1 MWVQHKIG
9 TLWLQNRNNAIN
21 YSPMK
26 KSTQMLRNESQEE
39 RNVGNGVDESAP
51 LLGGAQT

>member
-9 TLWLQNRNNAIN
+9 TLWLQNRNNLMN
-21 YSPMK
+21 E
-26 KSTQMLRNESQEE
+26 STESLRNQCEE
-39 RNVGNGVDESAP
+39 GRSVGNGVDESAP